1 MVLQKM
7 TRSYK
12 TDNNLLIIITIMTNT
27 AHLHIKNKTLRHHSS
42 NTLYNETFSKDYYF
56 DS

>member
-1 MVLQKM
+1 MVIQKM

-27 AHLHIKNKTLRHHSS
+27 AHLHIKNKILGPHSS
-42 NTLYNETFSKDYYF
+42 NTLYNEAFSKDYYF

>member
-1 MVLQKM
+1 MVTQKM

-12 TDNNLLIIITIMTNT
+12 TENNLLIIITIMTNT
-27 AHLHIKNKTLRHHSS
+27 AHLHIKNKTLGHHSS
-42 NTLYNETFSKDYYF
+42 NTLYNDTFSKDYYF